1 MAESLVQ
8 GPPYSL
14 IRFLMSG
21 YFLEL
26 GITFFRDDQIETSC
40 DLIEYYLV
48 ERRT

>member
-1 MAESLVQ
+1 MAESLV
-8 GPPYSL
+8 YSL

-21 YFLEL
+21 YFLEHGL
-26 GITFFRDDQIETSC
+26 TSFRDDQIDPSC